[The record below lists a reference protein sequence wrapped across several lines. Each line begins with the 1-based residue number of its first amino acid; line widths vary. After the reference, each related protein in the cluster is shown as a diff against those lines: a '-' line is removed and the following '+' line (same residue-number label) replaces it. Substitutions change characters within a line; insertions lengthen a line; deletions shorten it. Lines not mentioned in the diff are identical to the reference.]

1 MIQVH
6 KHPHSVLGHCV
17 CLLQVVC
24 VPPTTFLFLCL
35 QNKIHSVDDVDD
47 AVDVVVV
54 DSLFRATSYILV
66 LATDILRS
74 SSLSF

>member
-1 MIQVH
+1 M
-6 KHPHSVLGHCV
+6 
-17 CLLQVVC
+17 
-24 VPPTTFLFLCL
+24 PPTTFLFLCL